1 MMNSPN
7 VTHPSVDDQQV
18 ESFVQFVRSDHSGI
32 CQMLT
37 ALSIYGATSTDQA
50 VITAGVSRLRELGET
65 SLANW
70 LVDMLCISLDG
81 FRARP

>member
-1 MMNSPN
+1 MNSPN
-7 VTHPSVDDQQV
+7 VTHSSIDDQQV

-37 ALSIYGATSTDQA
+37 ALSIYGMSSSDQA
-50 VITAGVSRLRELGET
+50 VITAGVSRLMELGET

-70 LVDMLCISLDG
+70 LVDMLCISVDG
-81 FRARP
+81 FGAKL